1 MKTASIWIGLI
12 LSWLI
17 ATPMNAA
24 IVGGTV
30 MIIPPPVN
38 TGNDNQQ
45 INQLLGFDEQQN
57 VVLTTDLVVD
67 KPAGIIP
74 AGTVVSSHYVI
85 YDPPSTASKTA
96 NVIVDQTVLGV
107 IYNATTLNNSDY
119 LGLPTT
125 NYLNPSGRGIEAVD
139 GDTATIVDP
148 VTVSFHLTAGSPGDY
163 ARIITAS
170 TSIIPGPQFLMR
182 TPSVPAGDVHTNPD
196 GIGSVRLLFDQP
208 INFDSEDISVRNE
221 NDQIVVAFATGSGSP
236 FMIIT
241 FSQILWADEY
251 TITVHDTVVS
261 SGTGSPIDGDHDGNA
276 GGDLVFT
283 MEHRKRMDSDND
295 NRIDLEDLAKLAQE
309 WLWAK

>member
-1 MKTASIWIGLI
+1 MKTTRVWIGLI
-12 LSWLI
+12 LVSLI
-17 ATPMNAA
+17 ATPVDAA

-30 MIIPPPVN
+30 TIIPPPLN

-57 VVLTTDLVVD
+57 VVLTTDVVVD

-96 NVIVDQTVLGV
+96 TVIVDQTVLGV

-125 NYLNPSGRGIEAVD
+125 NYLNPSGRGFEVVD
-139 GDTATIVDP
+139 GDSATIVDS
-148 VTVSFHLTAGSPGDY
+148 VTVSFHLSAGSPGDY

-170 TSIIPGPQFLMR
+170 TSTISGPQFLMR
-182 TPSVPAGDVHTNPD
+182 TPSVPAGDVHTNTD

-221 NDQIVVAFATGSGSP
+221 NDQIVVAYATGSGSP

-241 FSQILWADEY
+241 FSQNLWADRY

-261 SGTGSPIDGDHDGNA
+261 SGTGSRIDGDHDGNA

-283 MEHRKRMDSDND
+283 MEHRKRMDGDND
-295 NRIDLEDLAKLAQE
+295 NHIGLEDLAKLAQE